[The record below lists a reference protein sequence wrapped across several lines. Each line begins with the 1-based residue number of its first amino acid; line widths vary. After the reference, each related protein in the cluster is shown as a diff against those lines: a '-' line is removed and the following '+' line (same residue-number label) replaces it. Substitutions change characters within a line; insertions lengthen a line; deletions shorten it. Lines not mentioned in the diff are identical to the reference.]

1 MEYVIRRAKSKPALD
16 GNWDGQTWANAETL
30 KLTHYYRDKEHKPI
44 VNAKLLFDDDGLY
57 IMFRVEDRYIRS
69 LCTQYQQQVCC
80 DSCVEFFVQPSPDAG
95 YFNFEMNCGG
105 TMLLYYIQDQTRT
118 KTGFEK
124 YTEVTNDWLDKIIKY
139 HSMPDVVEPEIETP
153 TTWINA
159 YFVPFDLFK
168 AYITDLPNPAGQT
181 WRGNFFKCADKT
193 SHPHWLSW
201 SLVDE
206 PLNFH
211 RPECFSALCFDK

>member
-1 MEYVIRRAKSKPALD
+1 MNYNIKKAPSTPTLTGDFNCPTWSIA
-16 GNWDGQTWANAETL
+16 QTLE
-30 KLTHYYRDKEHKPI
+30 LTHHYRDHEHKPL
-44 VNAKLLFDDDGLY
+44 VNAKLLFDDLGLY
-57 IMFRVEDRYIRS
+57 IMFRVEDNYIRS
-69 LCTQYQQQVCC
+69 LCTQYQQQVCT
-80 DSCVEFFVQPSPDAG
+80 DSCVEFFVQPTSDAG

-105 TMLLYYIQDQTRT
+105 TMLLYYIQNQTRT

-124 YTEVTNDWLDKIIKY
+124 YTEVTNNWLDKIIKY
-139 HSMPDVVEPEIETP
+139 HSMPDVVEPEIQTP

-168 AYITDLPNPAGQT
+168 AYIPNLPNPAGQT

-193 SHPHWLSW
+193 SHPHWASW

-211 RPECFSALCFDK
+211 RPERFSDLNFDK